1 VVKIL
6 VVTVAQVVA
15 VAELVDNGTMNTVL
29 AVQDLQQDLV
39 ALVHKVVMELVDIQE
54 QVAVQVLRLELLAT
68 LV

>member
-15 VAELVDNGTMNTVL
+15 VAELVDNMEFKTDHQ
-29 AVQDLQQDLV
+29 VQRDLV
-39 ALVHKVVMELVDIQE
+39 VLGHKVVMDLVDTQE
-54 QVAVQVLRLELLAT
+54 QVAVQVPHLELLVT